1 VDLYYEW
8 KNNTHKVGIEKKSDY
23 WEITIGDTHYDVSA
37 STIGD
42 GQLQVVINGSVFR
55 PRVHYKGQKRYIFY
69 NGETYQLKRKVQG
82 PAVHDHVE
90 GEILSPIGGKIIK
103 VFISEGDIVEKKQDL
118 LIIESMKM
126 EHKVKSPM
134 KGVVMRLRYGENAT
148 VDMGEVLV
156 DLEQDKSSN
165 GQGEW

>member
-1 VDLYYEW
+1 MDLFYEW
-8 KNNTHKVGIEKKSDY
+8 KNNSYKVEIEKKSDCY
-23 WEITIGDTHYDVSA
+23 EVTIGDNQYEVSA
-37 STIGD
+37 SEIGD
-42 GQLQVVINGSVFR
+42 GHLQMIINGSVSR
-55 PRVHYKGQKRYIFY
+55 PRIHCNGQKRYVFC

-90 GEILSPIGGKIIK
+90 GEILAPIGGKIIK
-103 VFISEGDIVEKKQDL
+103 IFVSEGDIVDERDDL

-126 EHKVKSPM
+126 EHRVKSPM
-134 KGVVMRLRYGENAT
+134 RGVVMRLPYGENAT

-156 DLEQDKSSN
+156 DMEEDKTSN